1 MFHRAMEREALWTGE
16 MVSVSI
22 AGRQVLL
29 IDLEGEVVA
38 YPDRCR
44 HQGVPLSQGKLAA
57 GVLTCSAHG
66 WQYDARTG
74 QGCNPTG
81 VALPRLAVEIRGADI
96 WVDL

>member
-1 MFHRAMEREALWTGE
+1 MFHRAMEREALWMGE

-22 AGRQVLL
+22 AGKQVLL

-44 HQGVPLSQGKLAA
+44 HQGVPLSQGKLAG

-66 WQYDARTG
+66 WQYDARSG
-74 QGCNPTG
+74 RGCNPTG
-81 VALPRLAVEIRGADI
+81 VALLRLPVEIRGADI